1 MEPEDQRNLKAVKD
15 RIFHELIG
23 DDGHGYCRTY
33 GSGVS
38 RRSVYPN
45 EPISSQTT
53 HDIMQKMTE
62 SLSKIQDQL
71 NMLHSRIDLL
81 ENKAVRDTNQ
91 SGQVSHKNN
100 TLSHT

>member
-1 MEPEDQRNLKAVKD
+1 MEPEDQRNLKVVKD
-15 RIFHELIG
+15 RIFHEVIG
-23 DDGHGYCRTY
+23 EDGHGYCRTY

-53 HDIMQKMTE
+53 HDLMQKMTE
-62 SLSKIQDQL
+62 SMSKLQDQV
-71 NMLHSRIDLL
+71 NMLQAQIDFL
-81 ENKAVRDTNQ
+81 ENKGGRDTVL

-100 TLSHT
+100 VLSHT